1 MLITGVMV
9 AAKFF
14 DDVYYNNE
22 YFAKVGGISNKE
34 LNALEIEFLNY
45 LNFNLFVDP
54 VLFFKYRVRLLSQV
68 SQ

>member
-1 MLITGVMV
+1 MV